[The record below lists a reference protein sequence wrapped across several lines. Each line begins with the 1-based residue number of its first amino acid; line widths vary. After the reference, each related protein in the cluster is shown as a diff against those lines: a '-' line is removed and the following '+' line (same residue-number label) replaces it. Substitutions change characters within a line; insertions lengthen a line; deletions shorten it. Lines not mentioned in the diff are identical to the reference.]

1 MHALKK
7 KGTTPTAMP
16 NDSLVYPCCHAL
28 VLCLLWLELLAAPCY
43 FGLYFVVVGL
53 FICLLMLVSVL
64 LMEDFHVFG
73 F

>member
-7 KGTTPTAMP
+7 KGTTPTAIP
-16 NDSLVYPCCHAL
+16 YDSLVYPCCHAL

-53 FICLLMLVSVL
+53 FMPLDV
-64 LMEDFHVFG
+64 G
-73 F
+73 FSSFDVGFSCFWF

>member
-7 KGTTPTAMP
+7 KGTTPTAIP
-16 NDSLVYPCCHAL
+16 YDSLVYPCCHAL

-53 FICLLMLVSVL
+53 FMSLDV
-64 LMEDFHVFG
+64 G
-73 F
+73 FSSFDVGFSCFWF